1 VLDAACAQLTA
12 GGETGLARTDDD
24 DGDRFQAAEY
34 RTVPPE
40 AAKGPK
46 CDRRSPEC
54 NGVERQA
61 RRPVATPMLPGV
73 KRTEAEA
80 MAPRKEGEDTMKKI
94 FPVLLVLIGLGF
106 LVGGSYTVVR
116 GIDARQAVRAE
127 LARQDITTTPDARVP
142 NVKVTD
148 ASTAQVMAD
157 VIQKHVDE
165 ITGGR
170 SYAELGRYLTAD
182 GKGDTNDE
190 TLAMTDKDGNAVAN
204 PIRDVA
210 LTADTLRTG
219 LYTSIMAL
227 NMADLVIGLGLA
239 IAVIGLVFGG
249 LGVHFGAL
257 PSTALARKLAVQ
269 PATAIHG

>member
-1 VLDAACAQLTA
+1 M
-12 GGETGLARTDDD
+12 
-24 DGDRFQAAEY
+24 
-34 RTVPPE
+34 
-40 AAKGPK
+40 
-46 CDRRSPEC
+46 RR
-54 NGVERQA
+54 RWL
-61 RRPVATPMLPGV
+61 R
-73 KRTEAEA
+73 
-80 MAPRKEGEDTMKKI
+80 EGREDTMRKI

-116 GIDARQAVRAE
+116 GIDARSAVRAE
-127 LARQDITTTPDARVP
+127 LARQDITTTPDARIP

-148 ASTAQVMAD
+148 ANTAQVMAD

-182 GKGDTNDE
+182 GKGDTSDE
-190 TLAMTDKDGNAVAN
+190 NLAMKDKDGNPVNN
-204 PIRDVA
+204 PVRDLA

-227 NMADLVIGLGLA
+227 NMADLVIGLGVA
-239 IAVIGLVFGG
+239 IVVIGLVFGG
-249 LGVHFGAL
+249 LGVRFGAL
-257 PSTALARKLAVQ
+257 PSSALARTLAVQ

>member
-1 VLDAACAQLTA
+1 
-12 GGETGLARTDDD
+12 
-24 DGDRFQAAEY
+24 
-34 RTVPPE
+34 
-40 AAKGPK
+40 
-46 CDRRSPEC
+46 
-54 NGVERQA
+54 
-61 RRPVATPMLPGV
+61 
-73 KRTEAEA
+73 
-80 MAPRKEGEDTMKKI
+80 MKKI

-116 GIDARQAVRAE
+116 GVDARSAVRAE
-127 LARQDITTTPDARVP
+127 LARQDITTTPDARIP

-148 ASTAQVMAD
+148 ANTAQVMAD
-157 VIQKHVDE
+157 VIQTHIDE

-182 GKGDTNDE
+182 GKGDTSDE
-190 TLAMTDKDGNAVAN
+190 NLAMKDKDGNPVNN
-204 PIRDVA
+204 PVRDLA

-227 NMADLVIGLGLA
+227 NMADLVIGLGAA
-239 IAVIGLVFGG
+239 IVVIGLVFGG
-249 LGVHFGAL
+249 LGVRFGAL

>member
-1 VLDAACAQLTA
+1 M
-12 GGETGLARTDDD
+12 R
-24 DGDRFQAAEY
+24 
-34 RTVPPE
+34 
-40 AAKGPK
+40 
-46 CDRRSPEC
+46 
-54 NGVERQA
+54 
-61 RRPVATPMLPGV
+61 
-73 KRTEAEA
+73 
-80 MAPRKEGEDTMKKI
+80 KI

-106 LVGGSYTVVR
+106 LVGGSYTAVR

-190 TLAMTDKDGNAVAN
+190 TVAMTDKDGNPVAN

-257 PSTALARKLAVQ
+257 PSPAFARKLAVQ
-269 PATAIHG
+269 PATAING